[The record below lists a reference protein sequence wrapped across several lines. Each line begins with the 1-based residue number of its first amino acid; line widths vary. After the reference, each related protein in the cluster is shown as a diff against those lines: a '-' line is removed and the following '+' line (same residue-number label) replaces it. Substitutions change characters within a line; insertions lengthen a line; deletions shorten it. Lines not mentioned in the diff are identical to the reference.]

1 MKCCDITM
9 GVKRRSVAAHFNLQ
23 IARAMA
29 GVEWSDE
36 GKHSIDDR
44 VATGQHGEAQSS
56 FLAGRPKIENAIF
69 SKSRGE
75 HFWIIVIE
83 TESVTMQCIADLV
96 TVAEKL

>member
-1 MKCCDITM
+1 MRGSTA
-9 GVKRRSVAAHFNLQ
+9 ST
-23 IARAMA
+23 IASRP
-29 GVEWSDE
+29 VS
-36 GKHSIDDR
+36 
-44 VATGQHGEAQSS
+44 HGEAQSC
-56 FLAGRPKIENAIF
+56 FLAGWPKIEDAIF